1 MRLSTRFIVLC
12 LALLTCAACAP
23 DLGGQPKAKSAIWVM
38 NMATPIKVAQTAV
51 F

>member
-1 MRLSTRFIVLC
+1 MHVSTRFIVLC

-23 DLGGQPKAKSAIWVM
+23 DLGQPKAKSTTWVM
-38 NMATPIKVAQTAV
+38 NMTTPIKVAQTAV